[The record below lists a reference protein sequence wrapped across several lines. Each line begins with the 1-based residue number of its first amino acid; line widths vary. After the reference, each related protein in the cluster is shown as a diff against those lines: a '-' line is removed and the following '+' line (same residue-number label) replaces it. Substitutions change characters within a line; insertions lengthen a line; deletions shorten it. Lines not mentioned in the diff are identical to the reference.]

1 MKLPKDEE
9 LFPCLQHSENGTL
22 SEGYCAEVS
31 ANLKQYVDLGSRCF
45 TNNAK
50 QNKYEDELDKQI
62 HRLWE
67 HTDIWLEKKL
77 DEGQVDS
84 FPRKLLPLFSRTTQR
99 QHHVYDPDDDE
110 YDVHTNEYSSIR
122 KLSYFQELET
132 CLKEAKCDH
141 DGADRKKDGSPMYQ
155 TAWLIYAVGHPIT
168 LGDILTSLLS
178 SFAVLLV
185 GLVLVG
191 IGKFASAPIRAIPS
205 ELAFILSLVIKGAFL
220 WVGTIVC
227 IIGAFIAIAGIF
239 GALKQIGMMLI
250 QGSYRRK
257 AQKCAPQFY
266 RRLRY
271 YMLWDARNSAVK
283 LMQEYFDAY
292 LKVCDK

>member
-1 MKLPKDEE
+1 M
-9 LFPCLQHSENGTL
+9 
-22 SEGYCAEVS
+22 
-31 ANLKQYVDLGSRCF
+31 
-45 TNNAK
+45 

-62 HRLWE
+62 HQLWE

-84 FPRKLLPLFSRTTQR
+84 FPCKLLPLFSRTTQH

-110 YDVHTNEYSSIR
+110 YDVHTNEYSSVR
-122 KLSYFQELET
+122 KLGYFQELEA
-132 CLKEAKCDH
+132 CLKEAKRDH

-168 LGDILTSLLS
+168 LGDILTSFLC
-178 SFAVLLV
+178 SFPVLLV
-185 GLVLVG
+185 GLALVG
-191 IGKFASAPIRAIPS
+191 IGKFASALI
-205 ELAFILSLVIKGAFL
+205 LADSGILTILGMLMGVFP

-227 IIGAFIAIAGIF
+227 IIGAFIAICGIVVTI
-239 GALKQIGMMLI
+239 KQIGMMLI
-250 QGSYRRK
+250 QGSYRGK

-271 YMLWDARNSAVK
+271 YTLWNARNSAVK

-292 LKVCDK
+292 LKVCDP